1 MDRTESCGGEFAA
14 LIGKLTCGNSTEKPL
29 CAELMCHHCYR
40 RGPEVGVA
48 LLRAGLLRCVHLPGL
63 LLRWS
68 RVAKYLSSRSRLLAP
83 SVRYCLTIKS
93 CHSILGVFLSCPGS
107 AGCSKVEI
115 KANLLLWLWKTSVTS
130 ALILSEEIRDAP
142 APWSGDGGQAP
153 LSAAL
158 L

>member
-1 MDRTESCGGEFAA
+1 M
-14 LIGKLTCGNSTEKPL
+14 
-29 CAELMCHHCYR
+29 
-40 RGPEVGVA
+40 A
-48 LLRAGLLRCVHLPGL
+48 LLPASLLRCVRLPGL
-63 LLRWS
+63 LMRWS

-83 SVRYCLTIKS
+83 SMCYHLTIKS
-93 CHSILGVFLSCPGS
+93 CHSILGVFMACPGS
-107 AGCSKVEI
+107 AGCSEVEI

-142 APWSGDGGQAP
+142 TPWSGDGGQAP